1 MKKTRMK
8 ECCASC
14 RHKTI
19 ENDGSRVC
27 SLMQIMVKQQFR
39 CPKWAVTDGL
49 AQRERHKGKVKRREY
64 LMFVFEIRMQ
74 EREAIDN
81 GILLPEDVA
90 TLDSLRQRFELETGL
105 SPFVIH

>member
-1 MKKTRMK
+1 MKTIRIK

-39 CPKWAVTDGL
+39 CQKWAVTDGL
-49 AQRERHKGKVKRREY
+49 AQRERHMGKVKRREY

-74 EREAIDN
+74 GCD
-81 GILLPEDVA
+81 D

>member
-1 MKKTRMK
+1 MKKVRIK

-14 RHKTI
+14 RHKRV

-27 SLMQIMVKQQFR
+27 SLLQIKVQQQFK
-39 CPKWAVTDGL
+39 CQKWAATDCL
-49 AQRERHKGKVKRREY
+49 SQTHWHMGKVKRREY
-64 LMFVFEIRMQ
+64 LLFVFEIRMQ
-74 EREAIDN
+74 GCD
-81 GILLPEDVA
+81 D